1 MTILMTEEAWMSS
14 PLSIAR
20 HYGGVNIKGIE
31 YSIVDKRGHTL
42 LECSLEAEKAGRDKA
57 IMPGEPADLLRNDFI
72 KFYRKL
78 GRDTFISILEKN
90 RCEDEKALK
99 KIYREAC
106 AACNKKQ

>member
-20 HYGGVNIKGIE
+20 HYGGIKIDGVE

-42 LECSLEAEKAGRDKA
+42 FECSIEAEKAGKDKA
-57 IMPGEPADLLRNDFI
+57 IMPGEPADLVRQDFI
-72 KFYRKL
+72 KFYKQL
-78 GRDTFISILEKN
+78 GRDTFVSILKKN